1 MRSEICE
8 LLYFYSIIS
17 LKATSGFYIAGIMMY
32 KLGLEFFNG
41 SIATLAT
48 DRFKAA
54 ATFTKRKAVFFCS
67 QIYSNLYISS

>member
-8 LLYFYSIIS
+8 LLYFYSIIC

-54 ATFTKRKAVFFCS
+54 ATFTKRKAVFF
-67 QIYSNLYISS
+67 QPDI

>member
-1 MRSEICE
+1 
-8 LLYFYSIIS
+8 
-17 LKATSGFYIAGIMMY
+17 MY